1 MVNRSV
7 FRPAA
12 HGSAGMAWPIRLA
25 ACFLAL
31 TATAAPVW
39 AQPAYKVVAV
49 PVYTDPFNTT
59 VHTYSTAVNRGGQ
72 VSAVLYQEL
81 GGTAAHR
88 CTRAA
93 CTNIPP
99 LGDAHHGGPSANDI
113 NDAGLVVGTSPY
125 EFMARGYLF
134 DGVASSNLGAFS
146 EGICQGCN
154 LSSYARGINNLGD
167 VVGEGETADGDYRA
181 FVWSNGTMRKLG
193 TLGGNMSAAYAI
205 NDRGV
210 VVGHASL
217 PGGAWHAFAQRNG
230 RMWDLGTLGG
240 THSWAYD
247 VNNSGQVV
255 GCSGLPGGT
264 QTAAFVYRDSAMAAL
279 PGLGGT
285 FACATGINAVGWVVG
300 YAELASGA
308 MTGFLHDGTTLVD
321 LNDTLSPADRAA
333 WRITEANGI
342 NKKGQIAA
350 VGVSLAHGST
360 RALLLTPRSSTPAT
374 R

>member
-1 MVNRSV
+1 
-7 FRPAA
+7 
-12 HGSAGMAWPIRLA
+12 
-25 ACFLAL
+25 
-31 TATAAPVW
+31 
-39 AQPAYKVVAV
+39 
-49 PVYTDPFNTT
+49 
-59 VHTYSTAVNRGGQ
+59 
-72 VSAVLYQEL
+72 
-81 GGTAAHR
+81 
-88 CTRAA
+88 
-93 CTNIPP
+93 
-99 LGDAHHGGPSANDI
+99 
-113 NDAGLVVGTSPY
+113 
-125 EFMARGYLF
+125 
-134 DGVASSNLGAFS
+134 
-146 EGICQGCN
+146 
-154 LSSYARGINNLGD
+154 
-167 VVGEGETADGDYRA
+167 
-181 FVWSNGTMRKLG
+181 MRKLG

-264 QTAAFVYRDSAMAAL
+264 QTAAFVYRDGAMAAL